1 MKKIFYIVGLI
12 MCIALVGCSNNSSEN
27 IDNETQNNTESVT
40 YVMTEESE
48 DIDSETNEWFD
59 ITNKDQ
65 LSIIFIN
72 DSVHEVQMKSEY
84 DYSKASTTYVN
95 ELYEDNKATLVDE
108 YNKNSGVEMSISKN
122 DKNIILESAYELQEI
137 DNATIKDYIHI
148 NCGLDPEKYNDDGTY
163 PLSDLE
169 KALEEKGFTKES

>member
-1 MKKIFYIVGLI
+1 MKKIFYIAGLI

-48 DIDSETNEWFD
+48 DIDSETTEWFD
-59 ITNKDQ
+59 ITNKYQ
-65 LSIIFIN
+65 L
-72 DSVHEVQMKSEY
+72 QMKSEY

>member
-1 MKKIFYIVGLI
+1 
-12 MCIALVGCSNNSSEN
+12 
-27 IDNETQNNTESVT
+27 
-40 YVMTEESE
+40 
-48 DIDSETNEWFD
+48 
-59 ITNKDQ
+59 
-65 LSIIFIN
+65 
-72 DSVHEVQMKSEY
+72 MKSEY